1 MIILAVDPGITGA
14 LAFYD
19 TASQDL
25 DVVDMP
31 ILDGDVNP
39 HEIRAYLVTFLPDI
53 AIIEHVHP
61 HPNEGV
67 SSVWRFAAAFTT
79 ARVVVQMQNIPTMLV
94 SPAKWKRKMGLRG
107 GALGKEQARRL
118 VVETF
123 PIYAHRFSRKKDHG
137 RAEAALLAV
146 YASGLPTL
154 RNYSHEQQQHS
165 ASEADPVQHPAAVP
179 GSSEGR

>member
-1 MIILAVDPGITGA
+1 MIILAIDPGITGA

-19 TASQDL
+19 TVSQDL

-39 HEIRAYLVTFLPDI
+39 HDIRAYIVTFLPDI

-61 HPNEGV
+61 HPKEGV

-94 SPAKWKRKMGLRG
+94 SPAKWKRAMGLKG
-107 GALGKEQARRL
+107 GPEGKEQSRAKAIN
-118 VVETF
+118 TF

-137 RAEAALLAV
+137 RAEASLLAI
-146 YASGLPTL
+146 YASSLPTI
-154 RNYSHEQQQHS
+154 RNYQN
-165 ASEADPVQHPAAVP
+165 DPDLSPSQSIEP
-179 GSSEGR
+179 

>member
-1 MIILAVDPGITGA
+1 MIILAIDPGITGA

-19 TASQDL
+19 TVSQDL

-39 HEIRAYLVTFLPDI
+39 HEIGAYIKTFLPGI

-79 ARVVVQMQNIPTMLV
+79 ARVAVQLLNIPMLLV
-94 SPAKWKRKMGLRG
+94 SPAKWKRRLGIRG
-107 GALGKEQARRL
+107 GALGKEEARRKAI
-118 VVETF
+118 ETF
-123 PIYAHRFSRKKDHG
+123 PIFAHRFSRKKDHG

-146 YASGLPTL
+146 YAASLSTI
-154 RNYSHEQQQHS
+154 RNYQNDPDLP
-165 ASEADPVQHPAAVP
+165 ASQSVEP
-179 GSSEGR
+179 